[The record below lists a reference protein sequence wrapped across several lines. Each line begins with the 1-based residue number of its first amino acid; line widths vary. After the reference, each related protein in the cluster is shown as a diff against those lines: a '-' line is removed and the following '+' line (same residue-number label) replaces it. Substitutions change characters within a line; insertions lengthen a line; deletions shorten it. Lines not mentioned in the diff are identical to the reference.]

1 MKARF
6 YLDAVNHIID
16 VDHLTDVLHAFY
28 SLTCSSA
35 VGKRHVVRTIATEN
49 HIANLIVVLERE
61 RKLELSQPPIMMDS
75 LSNST
80 VTPKL
85 QSPIIGYIIDL
96 LEMTIRSCDQLDYLH
111 EHGPALMNVAKSSAI
126 PYDPQIQQQLQ
137 EIAIYLKPL
146 EIPNVFAYDDI
157 HPLCELIK
165 QSVDFI
171 TTFPGDLITAFRLIR
186 HLAID
191 PHDGVDTNT
200 TTTTITEAHH
210 LQLKYKFV
218 VLQLYSADGITMMA
232 TILDKLTSHYE
243 QPGLHT
249 ALLASHQGVLT
260 TQIVLPAVQ
269 VLRRMVSFVI
279 HSRGT
284 NYKDLSVVE
293 SLLKTYVLL
302 HHIPIG
308 CAASADAQVAQMEII
323 ATLLTYTQ
331 PTPIEGVD
339 TESVH
344 KSLWTQMIGEL
355 LKFILTGPFTYMA
368 GLLVLS
374 ELLPVSLPVYTMQ
387 PLLDTEVSR
396 LITERQLWS
405 AHLHPNS
412 AAIGEIIQTL
422 CTSCY
427 PDLLAVLGRVCRQLA
442 DLAPNMALTVAKA
455 VVELVLLETTLP
467 SSNMARLLEL
477 LCLLSV
483 RPALKVAVLSM
494 LPGKFSELLATLLIV
509 SSQRV
514 QSAAFRLLDILMDPD
529 VSYTVD
535 PDQAVSMPAKET
547 LLTLVP
553 AVVDCFLTQPEAGR
567 LAAII
572 IMQRFVKIE

>member
-61 RKLELSQPPIMMDS
+61 RKLELSQPPIIDS

-96 LEMTIRSCDQLDYLH
+96 LDMTIRSCDQLDYLQ
-111 EHGPALMNVAKSSAI
+111 EHGPALMNLAKSSAA
-126 PYDPQIQQQLQ
+126 PYEPQIQQQLQ

-191 PHDGVDTNT
+191 PHDGVDSNT
-200 TTTTITEAHH
+200 TTTTIIEAHH

-218 VLQLYSADGITMMA
+218 VLQLYSADGISMMA
-232 TILDKLTSHYE
+232 TILDKLTTHYE

-249 ALLASHQGVLT
+249 ALLASQQGVLT

-293 SLLKTYVLL
+293 SLLKAYALL
-302 HHIPIG
+302 HHIPVG
-308 CAASADAQVAQMEII
+308 CAASTDAQAAQLEII
-323 ATLLTYTQ
+323 ATLLAYTQ

-355 LKFILTGPFTYMA
+355 LKFTLTGPFTYMA

-412 AAIGEIIQTL
+412 AGIGEIIQTL
-422 CTSCY
+422 CTSCNA
-427 PDLLAVLGRVCRQLA
+427 DLLAVLGRVCRQLA

-455 VVELVLLETTLP
+455 IVELVLVETNLP

-483 RPALKVAVLSM
+483 RPALKVALLSM
-494 LPGKFSELLATLLIV
+494 LPGKLCELLATLLTV
-509 SSQRV
+509 PSPRV

-529 VSYTVD
+529 VSYTIETE
-535 PDQAVSMPAKET
+535 QAVTMPAKET
-547 LLTLVP
+547 LLTLVT